1 MMQHFNEAQ
10 RVKLMPKRT
19 IWTIAAVGL
28 ALPIGA
34 VLIIALVLFTPLPV
48 VGGLLLL
55 FLLDIAIVS
64 GGYVMVHGSM
74 AGEDKGR
81 DVY

>member
-1 MMQHFNEAQ
+1 
-10 RVKLMPKRT
+10 MPKRT

-55 FLLDIAIVS
+55 LLLDIAIVS
-64 GGYVMVHGSM
+64 GGYVMVRGSM